1 MARGGCRIK
10 KPGRD
15 AWPVIAGLIALIF
28 VGTLLGGGSQ
38 ARSAMAPAGSTYSR
52 SPDGLS
58 AIYAVFADQRAA
70 LRWKLPLDRLDDDV
84 DRLVIWNVEGLR
96 PEEVE
101 ALERWVAR
109 GHAALV
115 GGDLTNPPAPWPGT
129 IDPGVPGSARPAAAH
144 PATAGIRE
152 VSVGGAHFR
161 GGSADQL
168 VHLKDAGGRPV
179 LVSWRVGEGRLFW
192 SADTAWL
199 SNARIGEA
207 QNLELALQTLMPRGG
222 GQVAF
227 DEYHH
232 GYTSPTHW
240 WQLLRESLRAF
251 ALLMAA
257 ALTLFFWSFGV
268 RFGSPLPAPVRPP
281 RAAVEYVHS
290 MSQLYRRAGAGEVVL
305 RALYRSL
312 RAHLGRL
319 TGGVADLSHAEIAR
333 RAAPRCGAAEA
344 EIERLLNRTAD
355 SNLKPSE
362 AELIALARDVENLQR
377 RIDHAGHRDR

>member
-1 MARGGCRIK
+1 M
-10 KPGRD
+10 
-15 AWPVIAGLIALIF
+15 
-28 VGTLLGGGSQ
+28 GTLLGGGGR
-38 ARSAMAPAGSTYSR
+38 ANALMAPPGSTYSLNPR
-52 SPDGLS
+52 GLS
-58 AIYAVFADQRAA
+58 AIYAVFADQRTA
-70 LRWKLPLDRLDDDV
+70 LRWKLPLDRLDDHV
-84 DRLVIWNVEGLR
+84 NRLVIWDVDALR
-96 PEEVE
+96 AEEVD
-101 ALERWVAR
+101 ALEQWVAR
-109 GHAALV
+109 GHVALV
-115 GGDLTNPPAPWPGT
+115 GGELGDDTAAPWPGT
-129 IDPGVPGSARPAAAH
+129 IRTGSPGSARPAAAH

-161 GGSADQL
+161 GGAADQL
-168 VHLKDAGGRPV
+168 VHLRDADGRPV
-179 LVSWRVGEGRLFW
+179 LISWRIGEGRLYW

-199 SNARIGEA
+199 SNERIGEA
-207 QNLELALQTLMPRGG
+207 QNLDLALQILMPPEGG
-222 GQVAF
+222 WVAF

-240 WQLLRESLRAF
+240 WQILRESLRAF
-251 ALLMAA
+251 TLLMAA
-257 ALTLFFWSFGV
+257 ALVLFYWAYGV